1 VAQGEARADRQA
13 RAEQLGHDGCVEMAR
28 RVRGSATN
36 EQSGGDAAAA
46 VGHGLDESKFTN

>member
-1 VAQGEARADRQA
+1 MAQGEARADRHA
-13 RAEQLGHDGCVEMAR
+13 PSSLAMMDTWKWAR

-46 VGHGLDESKFTN
+46 VGHEIDESKFTN